1 MCPSATSGVS
11 LPVTKPRAESSFD
24 GLPPGYSPCV
34 NRTVIAV
41 EPRLPQ
47 PRGPLSA
54 VVIDLL
60 AKGSPSAHPDDVEEM
75 LAAANPYGLDLQLA
89 LCVCYELHYR
99 GFSGVDPRWEWD
111 IGLLNLRRRLE
122 EDFLA
127 RLESDAGQDSHEY
140 AIAAELDAL
149 MREPEDDANLSVHLA
164 EYASWEH
171 MQEYFAQ
178 RSIYHLKEGDP
189 QAWVIPRL
197 SGQAKAS
204 FVAIEFD
211 EFGGGH
217 ENSLHQSLFGD
228 LLAAAGMDPE
238 YLGYLEHA
246 SAESL
251 AAVNVMSLFGLH
263 RALRGGAI
271 GHFAA
276 TEITSPPG
284 SRQMVRGLQRLSAP
298 SPCVDFY
305 QEHVE
310 ADAVHEEVVRS
321 DVVANLVETEPGLS
335 GRVVFG
341 MRVFRMMEDRLA
353 HHLLSSWALGR
364 SSLNRPLS

>member
-171 MQEYFAQ
+171 MQEY
-178 RSIYHLKEGDP
+178 L
-189 QAWVIPRL
+189 
-197 SGQAKAS
+197 
-204 FVAIEFD
+204 
-211 EFGGGH
+211 
-217 ENSLHQSLFGD
+217 
-228 LLAAAGMDPE
+228 
-238 YLGYLEHA
+238 
-246 SAESL
+246 
-251 AAVNVMSLFGLH
+251 
-263 RALRGGAI
+263 
-271 GHFAA
+271 
-276 TEITSPPG
+276 
-284 SRQMVRGLQRLSAP
+284 P
-298 SPCVDFY
+298 S
-305 QEHVE
+305 
-310 ADAVHEEVVRS
+310 VRS
-321 DVVANLVETEPGLS
+321 TTSRRATRRPGLS
-335 GRVVFG
+335 RGCPARPRPHSWPSSSTSSAAGTKIPCTRVYLVIYWQPRG
-341 MRVFRMMEDRLA
+341 WTPSTLDISNMLP
-353 HHLLSSWALGR
+353 
-364 SSLNRPLS
+364 LNRWRR

>member
-24 GLPPGYSPCV
+24 GLSPGYSPCV

-189 QAWVIPRL
+189 QAWVISRL

-217 ENSLHQSLFGD
+217 ENSCTRV
-228 LLAAAGMDPE
+228 
-238 YLGYLEHA
+238 YL
-246 SAESL
+246 
-251 AAVNVMSLFGLH
+251 VICWQP
-263 RALRGGAI
+263 RGWI
-271 GHFAA
+271 
-276 TEITSPPG
+276 
-284 SRQMVRGLQRLSAP
+284 P
-298 SPCVDFY
+298 STLDISNMLP
-305 QEHVE
+305 
-310 ADAVHEEVVRS
+310 
-321 DVVANLVETEPGLS
+321 
-335 GRVVFG
+335 
-341 MRVFRMMEDRLA
+341 
-353 HHLLSSWALGR
+353 
-364 SSLNRPLS
+364 LNRWRR

>member
-1 MCPSATSGVS
+1 MCPSATSTGS

-24 GLPPGYSPCV
+24 GSPPGYSPCV
-34 NRTVIAV
+34 NRTVIAA

-89 LCVCYELHYR
+89 LYVCYELHYR

-111 IGLLNLRRRLE
+111 IGLLNLRRRME

-217 ENSLHQSLFGD
+217 GNALHQSLFGD

-238 YLGYLEHA
+238 Y
-246 SAESL
+246 
-251 AAVNVMSLFGLH
+251 
-263 RALRGGAI
+263 
-271 GHFAA
+271 
-276 TEITSPPG
+276 
-284 SRQMVRGLQRLSAP
+284 
-298 SPCVDFY
+298 
-305 QEHVE
+305 
-310 ADAVHEEVVRS
+310 
-321 DVVANLVETEPGLS
+321 
-335 GRVVFG
+335 
-341 MRVFRMMEDRLA
+341 
-353 HHLLSSWALGR
+353 
-364 SSLNRPLS
+364 

>member
-1 MCPSATSGVS
+1 MCPSATSTGS

-24 GLPPGYSPCV
+24 GSPPGYSPCV
-34 NRTVIAV
+34 NRTVIAA

-89 LCVCYELHYR
+89 LYVCYELHYR

-111 IGLLNLRRRLE
+111 IGLLNLRRRME
-122 EDFLA
+122 EAFLA

-189 QAWVIPRL
+189 QAWVIRGCPARPRPH
-197 SGQAKAS
+197 SWPS
-204 FVAIEFD
+204 
-211 EFGGGH
+211 
-217 ENSLHQSLFGD
+217 SSTSS
-228 LLAAAGMDPE
+228 AAGTE
-238 YLGYLEHA
+238 THCTRVYL
-246 SAESL
+246 
-251 AAVNVMSLFGLH
+251 VICWQP
-263 RALRGGAI
+263 RGWI
-271 GHFAA
+271 
-276 TEITSPPG
+276 
-284 SRQMVRGLQRLSAP
+284 LSTLDI
-298 SPCVDFY
+298 S
-305 QEHVE
+305 
-310 ADAVHEEVVRS
+310 
-321 DVVANLVETEPGLS
+321 N
-335 GRVVFG
+335 
-341 MRVFRMMEDRLA
+341 M
-353 HHLLSSWALGR
+353 LL
-364 SSLNRPLS
+364 LNRWRR